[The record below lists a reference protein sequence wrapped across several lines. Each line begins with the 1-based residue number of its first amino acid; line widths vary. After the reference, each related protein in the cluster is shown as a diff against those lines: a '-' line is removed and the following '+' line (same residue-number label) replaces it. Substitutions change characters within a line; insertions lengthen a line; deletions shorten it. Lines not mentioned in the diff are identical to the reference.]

1 MERILIG
8 EDALLDIDNLLNNLG
23 NEKIVI
29 LKKMIDK
36 LEKEA
41 EKEDIIAEISLEN
54 LAKLNQYCK
63 SNNKELQI
71 LDIGENVID
80 GITKLCKGDCTLLTF
95 SKKMKNFAEASSL
108 NYKYI
113 EIKEKGSF
121 KNYFSQNT
129 MSIHIKEKSTI
140 KAKIGSPGNWVLQD
154 VSNKIIEREEVK
166 KIAAEILYLANDE
179 EESFIEIKR
188 KNSTIVQLKEFRIII
203 VTPPLSDGWEITITR
218 SVSHKKIE
226 DYNIS
231 PELLERLKTKAEG
244 ILIAGAPGMGKTTF
258 AQALAEYLSRE
269 KKIIKTIESPRDM
282 HLSADISQYSS
293 RFAESSELN
302 DILLLSRP
310 DFTIFDEMRTDE
322 DFKLYVDLRLAGIG
336 MIGVVHATSPID
348 SIHRFVNRIPIGTIT
363 NVIDTVIYIHSG
375 KIAKVYTLEIKVK
388 MPNGLNQADLSRPV
402 IIIKDFYTDKP
413 EYEMYVFGEQIMI
426 VPVESKLDPI
436 EERLRNLMKGF
447 EGNVKVEN
455 GYYTLN
461 ISKDEIERF
470 NSKIVS
476 KVRKLQKKTGK
487 IIKINVI

>member
-1 MERILIG
+1 
-8 EDALLDIDNLLNNLG
+8 
-23 NEKIVI
+23 
-29 LKKMIDK
+29 
-36 LEKEA
+36 
-41 EKEDIIAEISLEN
+41 
-54 LAKLNQYCK
+54 
-63 SNNKELQI
+63 
-71 LDIGENVID
+71 
-80 GITKLCKGDCTLLTF
+80 
-95 SKKMKNFAEASSL
+95 
-108 NYKYI
+108 
-113 EIKEKGSF
+113 
-121 KNYFSQNT
+121 
-129 MSIHIKEKSTI
+129 
-140 KAKIGSPGNWVLQD
+140 
-154 VSNKIIEREEVK
+154 
-166 KIAAEILYLANDE
+166 
-179 EESFIEIKR
+179 
-188 KNSTIVQLKEFRIII
+188 
-203 VTPPLSDGWEITITR
+203 
-218 SVSHKKIE
+218 
-226 DYNIS
+226 
-231 PELLERLKTKAEG
+231 
-244 ILIAGAPGMGKTTF
+244 
-258 AQALAEYLSRE
+258 
-269 KKIIKTIESPRDM
+269 
-282 HLSADISQYSS
+282 
-293 RFAESSELN
+293 
-302 DILLLSRP
+302 
-310 DFTIFDEMRTDE
+310 DEMRTDE